1 MNDGGLGVAPEQ
13 MNYQLSQKFYFEA
26 AHTLHREIDAEGSR
40 RVHGHTYHAQVFVR
54 GCPDPTTQMVV
65 DLGLL
70 RREIDRVR
78 DLLDHRFLD
87 EVPGLGAATLEG
99 LCAFILRNL
108 SHALPN
114 ISKVRVERP
123 ASGDCCDLETASV
136 KKPQS
141 EADFR
146 SP

>member
-1 MNDGGLGVAPEQ
+1 
-13 MNYQLSQKFYFEA
+13 MNYELSQKFYFEA

-40 RVHGHTYHAQVFVR
+40 RIHGHTYHAQVFVR
-54 GCPDPTTQMVV
+54 GSPDPTTKMVV

-87 EVPGLGAATLEG
+87 EVPGLGPATLEG
-99 LCAFILRNL
+99 LCTFIYQNL
-108 SHALPN
+108 SRTMPN

-123 ASGDCCDLETASV
+123 TSGDCCDFGPAMM
-136 KKPQS
+136 
-141 EADFR
+141 A
-146 SP
+146 